1 MSMKDISRKGAAV
14 NKLDWNGLYELFVG
28 ANSSVIA
35 DTVSDW
41 NGVPLGMLV
50 LKRDEA
56 ILRQKANV
64 PCTNKKPVCC
74 ERRSIIPAV

>member
-1 MSMKDISRKGAAV
+1 MD
-14 NKLDWNGLYELFVG
+14 ELFVG

-50 LKRDEA
+50 LKRGEA
-56 ILRQKANV
+56 ILRQKAMHQQ
-64 PCTNKKPVCC
+64 KAGLLWK
-74 ERRSIIPAV
+74 A